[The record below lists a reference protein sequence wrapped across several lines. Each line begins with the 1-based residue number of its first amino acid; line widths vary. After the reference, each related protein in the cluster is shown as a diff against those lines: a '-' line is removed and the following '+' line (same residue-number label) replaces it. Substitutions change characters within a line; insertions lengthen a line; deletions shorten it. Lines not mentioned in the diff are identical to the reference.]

1 MIDKENEVYS
11 RVREAVLAEYPNAYV
26 DSSYQPDPAEF
37 PHVAFFMR
45 DVYAPREALDSTL
58 HPAYVSMMFEAQV
71 YTNQTSGKKTT
82 AKKIM
87 NIIIDTMAEM
97 NMRVIT
103 NSPIQNLNDSSI
115 YRLTA
120 RFEGNADSDNFYSK

>member
-1 MIDKENEVYS
+1 MIDKENEVYT
-11 RVREAVLAEYPNAYV
+11 AVYNAVKAEYPNAYV
-26 DSSYQPDPAEF
+26 DSSYQPDPAGF
-37 PHVAFFMR
+37 PHVAFFMM

-115 YRLTA
+115 YRMTA
-120 RFEGNADSDNFYSK
+120 RFEGNADSDNFYTK